1 MLNIENM
8 DQKFHKVVQS
18 DERKELQTK
27 FNQATNIYVL
37 GHGGN
42 FKAYNPHCVEDVEKV
57 SHDFSL
63 LTEVAKHAR
72 KDRLF
77 E

>member
-18 DERKELQTK
+18 DEWKELQTK

-42 FKAYNPHCVEDVEKV
+42 
-57 SHDFSL
+57 
-63 LTEVAKHAR
+63 
-72 KDRLF
+72 
-77 E
+77 